1 MILTIHVDSW
11 SEHGDIFRLK
21 KCPSIKTTLQRERE
35 RLNNIEQSADC
46 RLTHIPVMFS
56 SHMGRGQTPVK
67 CGIYEDHEKL
77 LSTEL

>member
-1 MILTIHVDSW
+1 M
-11 SEHGDIFRLK
+11 EIFSGSRNVHRHK
-21 KCPSIKTTLQRERE
+21 ENDAKRERE
-35 RLNNIEQSADC
+35 RLNSIEQLADC

-67 CGIYEDHEKL
+67 CDIYEDREKL